1 MKRSFPIAIAFMLA
15 LVTRATAQL
24 EPVSTY
30 SGAARPILVR
40 VTSDQ
45 DAATRAIALYEAP
58 TRRELARAELP
69 AGAGV
74 EIDLRAMF
82 PSILNDA
89 PAPAMY
95 AQFFENDAPLGAP
108 LVLDP
113 MITPRI
119 ATNARTAAI
128 LAAFEQGDDASI
140 RRLRSMTREQLD
152 AMALDVVFRD
162 PPARVCAGYRVYI
175 DRFVEIETSFGRMT
189 LALRPDA
196 APITCFSF
204 LHLVEG
210 GFYDSVSFHRIVPTD
225 RLGLPFVVQAGD
237 PTGTGDGG
245 PGYSIDFEP
254 SSLPHDFGVVSMARE
269 LDDPNSDG
277 SQFFIALSR
286 EGCSRL
292 DGRFVAFAEVID
304 GAAVLDSIAA
314 APVGPRDPEDP
325 ASAADRPLD
334 PPLII
339 RARTVAAN
347 PITER
352 PARISRAAS
361 AGVER

>member
-1 MKRSFPIAIAFMLA
+1 MKLSFPIAIAIILA
-15 LVTRATAQL
+15 VAARASAQL
-24 EPVSTY
+24 EAVSTY
-30 SGAARPILVR
+30 TGAARPILVR
-40 VTSDQ
+40 VSADH
-45 DAATRAIALYEAP
+45 DAAARVIALYDAP

-69 AGAGV
+69 AGVGV

-89 PAPAMY
+89 PSAPMY
-95 AQFFENDAPLGAP
+95 AQYLAGETPIGAP

-113 MITPRI
+113 MITPRVAI
-119 ATNARTAAI
+119 NARTAAI
-128 LAAFEQGDDASI
+128 LAAFEQDDAASI

-152 AMALDVVFRD
+152 AMVLDVVFRE

-210 GFYDSVSFHRIVPTD
+210 GFYDSVPFHRIVPTD
-225 RLGLPFVVQAGD
+225 RLGRPFVVQAGD

-254 SSLPHDFGVVSMARE
+254 SMLAHDFGVVSMARE

-286 EGCSRL
+286 EGCARL

-314 APVGPRDPEDP
+314 APVGPRDPDDP

-334 PPLII
+334 PPVII
-339 RARTVAAN
+339 RARTVPAT

-352 PARISRAAS
+352 PARITREAS